1 MFLGRVLIAVLFLG
15 EALQKANDR
24 VPAMALLSNFG
35 LAAWLVWPALMFNA
49 LVGVALIAG
58 ARRGVA
64 PLAAGYCAVT
74 SVFLYLPDDPWQM
87 TIFVKNWSIAGAV
100 LIWRCSERGRGFS
113 LGPCGRD
120 HER

>member
-1 MFLGRVLIAVLFLG
+1 VFLGRVLIAVLFLG
-15 EALQKANDR
+15 EALQKANDPA
-24 VPAMALLSNFG
+24 PAMALLSNFG

-87 TIFVKNWSIAGAV
+87 TIFVKKLVDCRGCFDLAV
-100 LIWRCSERGRGFS
+100 LGAGTWIFARALRPR
-113 LGPCGRD
+113 P
-120 HER
+120 